1 MADARKHVFAQV
13 GWQWAGLLWSIL
25 IMYRLGWVADHL
37 VQQRVQEITW
47 LTAGVP
53 LVSAALMR
61 ALCARNAARCSC
73 LAGAAVKSRLRCLLF
88 EKLSSLGPAYH
99 SRVPTAEAV
108 QLMSEGIEQLET
120 YFGRYIPQL
129 FYSLLAPLTLFL
141 ALCRISLRA
150 SLALLICVPLIPVT
164 IVLVQKIAKRLLGK
178 YWDSYTELGDSF
190 LENLQGLTTL
200 KIYGADGRKAAEMDA
215 EAERFRKITMKVLM
229 MQLNSIVVMDLVA
242 YGGAALGMILAVL
255 AYRSGQASLGEAL
268 MILLLASEFFIPMRL
283 LGSFFH
289 IAMNGMAASDK
300 LFRILDLETPVSGRE
315 MLSGAAFSVALRGLS
330 FSYDGEREVLKDI
343 SLTIP
348 EKGLVSLVGMSG
360 SGKSTIAALLTRQKK
375 GYHGEILLYYHG
387 SRLAGHPHERAA
399 ETEEPGEVRQLRLE
413 DIAPESLQKNITLLG
428 HDSRIFAGTV
438 EENLRMAAPSAS
450 EEELI
455 RVLQQACLW
464 DFLSRG
470 EGLKTKLTEGGSNL
484 SGGQRQ
490 RLALARALLKDSPL
504 YIFDEASSNIDAE
517 SEAAILGVIRTL
529 SETHAVLQITHRLS
543 NARDSA
549 EIYVLKHGK
558 LLESGSFEELLAA
571 KGEFARLYEEQSML
585 ENYGKPERRKDA
597 EIGN

>member
-1 MADARKHVFAQV
+1 MINKRLFALMADARKYVFAQV

-25 IMYRLGWVADHL
+25 IMYRLGWAADRL
-37 VQQRVQEITW
+37 LQQRGQGITW

-53 LVSAALMR
+53 LLSAVLMR

-99 SRVPTAEAV
+99 EQVPTAEAV

-120 YFGRYIPQL
+120 YFGRYLPQL

-150 SLALLICVPLIPVT
+150 SLVLLLCVPLIPVT

-178 YWDSYTELGDSF
+178 YWDSYTALGDSF

-215 EAERFRKITMKVLM
+215 EAENFRKITMKVLM

-242 YGGAALGMILAVL
+242 YGGAALGMMLAVL
-255 AYRSGQASLGEAL
+255 ACRSGQASLGQAL
-268 MILLLASEFFIPMRL
+268 TILLLASEFFIPMRL

-300 LFRILDLETPVSGRE
+300 LFRILDLEAPVSGRE
-315 MLSGAAFSVALRGLS
+315 MLSGAAFSVALRDLS

-360 SGKSTIAALLTRQKK
+360 SGKSTIAALLTGQKK
-375 GYHGEILLYYHG
+375 GYRGEILLCYHAG
-387 SRLAGHPHERAA
+387 SATAGPA
-399 ETEEPGEVRQLRLE
+399 EQLRRE

-428 HDSRIFAGTV
+428 HDSMIFAGTV
-438 EENLRMAAPSAS
+438 EENLRMADPTAS
-450 EEELI
+450 EETLI
-455 RVLQQACLW
+455 HALQQACLW

-470 EGLKTKLTEGGSNL
+470 EGLQTKLTEGGSNL

-490 RLALARALLKDSPL
+490 RLALARALLRDSPL

-517 SEAAILGVIRTL
+517 SEAAILRVIRAL
-529 SETHAVLQITHRLS
+529 SERHAVLQITHRLS

-549 EIYVLKHGK
+549 QIYVLQQGT
-558 LLESGSFEELLAA
+558 LLESGSFEALLAA
-571 KGEFARLYEEQSML
+571 KGEFARLYEEQSLL
-585 ENYGKPERRKDA
+585 EHYGQQERRKDA
-597 EIGN
+597 QVGN

>member
-1 MADARKHVFAQV
+1 MINKRLFALMSDARKYVFAQV

-25 IMYRLGWVADHL
+25 IMYRLGWAADRL
-37 VQQRVQEITW
+37 LQQRGQGITW
-47 LTAGVP
+47 LTTGVP
-53 LVSAALMR
+53 LLSAVLMR

-99 SRVPTAEAV
+99 EQVPTAEAV

-120 YFGRYIPQL
+120 YFGRYLPQL

-150 SLALLICVPLIPVT
+150 SLVLLLCVPLIPVT

-178 YWDSYTELGDSF
+178 YWDSYTALGDSF

-215 EAERFRKITMKVLM
+215 EAENFRKITMKVLM

-242 YGGAALGMILAVL
+242 YGGAALGMMLAVL
-255 AYRSGQASLGEAL
+255 ACRSGQASLGQAL
-268 MILLLASEFFIPMRL
+268 TILLLASEFFIPMRL

-300 LFRILDLETPVSGRE
+300 LFRILDLEAPVSGRE
-315 MLSGAAFSVALRGLS
+315 MLSGAAFSVALRDLS

-360 SGKSTIAALLTRQKK
+360 SGKSTIAALLTGQKK
-375 GYHGEILLYYHG
+375 GYRGEILLCYPAG
-387 SRLAGHPHERAA
+387 SATAGPAGQIR
-399 ETEEPGEVRQLRLE
+399 RE

-428 HDSRIFAGTV
+428 HDSMIFAGTV
-438 EENLRMAAPSAS
+438 EENLRMADPTAS
-450 EEELI
+450 EETLI
-455 RVLQQACLW
+455 HALQQACLW

-470 EGLKTKLTEGGSNL
+470 EGLQTKLMEGGSNL

-490 RLALARALLKDSPL
+490 RLALARALLRDSPL

-517 SEAAILGVIRTL
+517 SEAAILRVIRAL
-529 SETHAVLQITHRLS
+529 SERHAVLQITHRLS

-549 EIYVLKHGK
+549 QIYVLQQGT
-558 LLESGSFEELLAA
+558 LLESGSFEALLAA
-571 KGEFARLYEEQSML
+571 KGEFARLYEEQSLL
-585 ENYGKPERRKDA
+585 EHYGQQERRKDA
-597 EIGN
+597 QVGN

>member
-1 MADARKHVFAQV
+1 MINKRLFALMADARKYVFAQV
-13 GWQWAGLLWSIL
+13 GWQWAGLLCSVF
-25 IMYRLGWVADHL
+25 IMFRLGQTADAL
-37 VQQRVQEITW
+37 QQAV
-47 LTAGVP
+47 L
-53 LVSAALMR
+53 AALPETAALLIAAALLR
-61 ALCARNAARCSC
+61 ALCARNAAHCSC

-88 EKLSSLGPAYH
+88 EKLSRLGPAYH
-99 SRVPTAEAV
+99 EQVPTAEAV

-120 YFGRYIPQL
+120 YFGRYLPQL

-150 SLALLICVPLIPVT
+150 SLVLLLCVPLIPVT

-178 YWDSYTELGDSF
+178 YWDSYTALGDSF

-215 EAERFRKITMKVLM
+215 EAESFRKITMKVLM

-242 YGGAALGMILAVL
+242 YGGAALGMMLAVL
-255 AYRSGQASLGEAL
+255 SCRSGQASLGQAL
-268 MILLLASEFFIPMRL
+268 TILLLASEFFIPMRL

-300 LFRILDLETPVSGRE
+300 LFRILDLEAPVSGRE

-360 SGKSTIAALLTRQKK
+360 SGKSTIAALLTGQKK
-375 GYHGEILLYYHG
+375 GYRGEISLCYHAG
-387 SRLAGHPHERAA
+387 SATAGLAGKD
-399 ETEEPGEVRQLRLE
+399 RQLRLE
-413 DIAPESLQKNITLLG
+413 DIAPESLQRSITLLG
-428 HDSRIFAGTV
+428 HDSMMFAGTV
-438 EENLRMAAPSAS
+438 EENLRMADATAS
-450 EEELI
+450 EETLI
-455 RVLQQACLW
+455 HALQQACLW

-490 RLALARALLKDSPL
+490 RLALARALLRDSPL

-517 SEAAILGVIRTL
+517 SEAAILRVIRTL
-529 SETHAVLQITHRLS
+529 SERHAVLQITHRLS

-549 EIYVLKHGK
+549 QIYVLKQGA
-558 LLESGSFEELLAA
+558 LLESGSFEALLAT
-571 KGEFARLYEEQSML
+571 KGEFARLYEEQSLL
-585 ENYGKPERRKDA
+585 EHYGQQERRKDA
-597 EIGN
+597 QIGN

>member
-1 MADARKHVFAQV
+1 MINKRLFALMADARKYVFAQV

-25 IMYRLGWVADHL
+25 IMYRLGWAADRL
-37 VQQRVQEITW
+37 LQQRGQGITW

-53 LVSAALMR
+53 LLSAVLMR

-99 SRVPTAEAV
+99 EQVPTAEAV
-108 QLMSEGIEQLET
+108 QLMSEGIEQLEI
-120 YFGRYIPQL
+120 YFGRYLPQL

-150 SLALLICVPLIPVT
+150 SLVLLLCVPLIPVT

-178 YWDSYTELGDSF
+178 YWDSYTALGDSF

-215 EAERFRKITMKVLM
+215 EAENFRKITMKVLM

-242 YGGAALGMILAVL
+242 YGGAALGMMLAVL
-255 AYRSGQASLGEAL
+255 ACRSGQASLGQAL
-268 MILLLASEFFIPMRL
+268 TILLLASEFFIPMRL

-300 LFRILDLETPVSGRE
+300 LFRILDLEAPVPGRE
-315 MLSGAAFSVALRGLS
+315 MLSGAAFSVVLRDLS

-360 SGKSTIAALLTRQKK
+360 SGKSTIAALLTGQKK
-375 GYHGEILLYYHG
+375 GYRGEILLCYPAG
-387 SRLAGHPHERAA
+387 SATAGPA
-399 ETEEPGEVRQLRLE
+399 GQLRRE

-428 HDSRIFAGTV
+428 HDSMIFAGTV
-438 EENLRMAAPSAS
+438 EENLRMADPTAS
-450 EEELI
+450 EEALI
-455 RVLQQACLW
+455 HALQQACLW

-470 EGLKTKLTEGGSNL
+470 EGLQTKLTEGGSNL

-490 RLALARALLKDSPL
+490 RLALARALLRDSPL

-517 SEAAILGVIRTL
+517 SEAAILRVIRAL
-529 SETHAVLQITHRLS
+529 SERHAVLQITHRLS

-549 EIYVLKHGK
+549 QIYVLQQGT
-558 LLESGSFEELLAA
+558 LLESGSFEALLAA
-571 KGEFARLYEEQSML
+571 KGEFARLYEEQSLL
-585 ENYGKPERRKDA
+585 EHYGQQERRKDA
-597 EIGN
+597 QVGN

>member
-1 MADARKHVFAQV
+1 MINKRLFALMADARKYVFAQV

-25 IMYRLGWVADHL
+25 IMYRLGWAADRL
-37 VQQRVQEITW
+37 LQQRGQGITW
-47 LTAGVP
+47 LTTGVP
-53 LVSAALMR
+53 LLSAVLMR

-99 SRVPTAEAV
+99 EQVPTAEAV

-120 YFGRYIPQL
+120 YFGRYLPQL

-150 SLALLICVPLIPVT
+150 SLVLLLCVPLIPVT

-178 YWDSYTELGDSF
+178 YWDSYTALGDSF

-200 KIYGADGRKAAEMDA
+200 KIYGADGRKAEEMDA
-215 EAERFRKITMKVLM
+215 EAENFRKITMKVLM

-242 YGGAALGMILAVL
+242 YGGAALGMMLAVL
-255 AYRSGQASLGEAL
+255 ACRSGQASLGQAL
-268 MILLLASEFFIPMRL
+268 TILLLASEFFIPMRL

-300 LFRILDLETPVSGRE
+300 LFRILDLEAPVSGRE
-315 MLSGAAFSVALRGLS
+315 MLSGAAFSVVLRDLS

-360 SGKSTIAALLTRQKK
+360 SGKSTIAALLTGQKK
-375 GYHGEILLYYHG
+375 GYRGEILLCYHAD
-387 SRLAGHPHERAA
+387 SATAGPA
-399 ETEEPGEVRQLRLE
+399 GQLRRE

-428 HDSRIFAGTV
+428 HDSMIFAGTV
-438 EENLRMAAPSAS
+438 EENLRMADPTAS
-450 EEELI
+450 EETLI
-455 RVLQQACLW
+455 HALQQACLW

-470 EGLKTKLTEGGSNL
+470 EGLQTKLTEGGSNL

-490 RLALARALLKDSPL
+490 RLALARALLRDSPL

-517 SEAAILGVIRTL
+517 SEAAILRVIRAL
-529 SETHAVLQITHRLS
+529 SERHAVLQITHRLS

-549 EIYVLKHGK
+549 QIYVLQQGT
-558 LLESGSFEELLAA
+558 LLESGSFEALLAA
-571 KGEFARLYEEQSML
+571 KGEFARLYEEQSLL
-585 ENYGKPERRKDA
+585 EHYGQQERRKDA
-597 EIGN
+597 QVGN

>member
-1 MADARKHVFAQV
+1 MINKRLFALMSDARKYVFAQV

-25 IMYRLGWVADHL
+25 IMYRLGWAADRL
-37 VQQRVQEITW
+37 LQQRGQGITW
-47 LTAGVP
+47 LTTGVP
-53 LVSAALMR
+53 LLSAVLMR

-99 SRVPTAEAV
+99 EQVPTAEAV

-120 YFGRYIPQL
+120 YFGRYLPQL

-150 SLALLICVPLIPVT
+150 SLVLLLCVPLIPVT

-178 YWDSYTELGDSF
+178 YWDSYTALGDSF

-215 EAERFRKITMKVLM
+215 EAENFRKITMKVLM

-242 YGGAALGMILAVL
+242 YGGAALGMMLAVL
-255 AYRSGQASLGEAL
+255 ACRSGQASLGQAL
-268 MILLLASEFFIPMRL
+268 TILLLASEFFIPMRL

-300 LFRILDLETPVSGRE
+300 LFRILDLEAPVSGRE
-315 MLSGAAFSVALRGLS
+315 MLSGAAFSVVLRDLS

-360 SGKSTIAALLTRQKK
+360 SGKSTIAALLTGQKK
-375 GYHGEILLYYHG
+375 GYRGEILLCYPAG
-387 SRLAGHPHERAA
+387 SATAGPAGQIR
-399 ETEEPGEVRQLRLE
+399 RE

-428 HDSRIFAGTV
+428 HDSMIFAGTV
-438 EENLRMAAPSAS
+438 EENLRMADPTAS
-450 EEELI
+450 EETLI
-455 RVLQQACLW
+455 HALQQACLW

-470 EGLKTKLTEGGSNL
+470 EGLQTKLTEGGSNL

-490 RLALARALLKDSPL
+490 RLALARALLRDSPL

-517 SEAAILGVIRTL
+517 SEAAILRVIRAL
-529 SETHAVLQITHRLS
+529 SERHAVLQITHRLS

-549 EIYVLKHGK
+549 QIYVLQQGT
-558 LLESGSFEELLAA
+558 LLESGSFEALLAA
-571 KGEFARLYEEQSML
+571 KGEFARLYEEQSLL
-585 ENYGKPERRKDA
+585 EHYGQQERRKDA
-597 EIGN
+597 QVGN

>member
-1 MADARKHVFAQV
+1 MINKRLFALMADARKYVFAQV
-13 GWQWAGLLWSIL
+13 GWQWAGLLCSVF
-25 IMYRLGWVADHL
+25 IMFRLGRTADAL
-37 VQQRVQEITW
+37 QQ
-47 LTAGVP
+47 AVP
-53 LVSAALMR
+53 AALPRTAALLIAAALLR

-99 SRVPTAEAV
+99 EQVPTAEAV

-120 YFGRYIPQL
+120 YFGRYLPQL

-150 SLALLICVPLIPVT
+150 SLVLLLCVPLIPVT

-178 YWDSYTELGDSF
+178 YWDSYTALGDSF

-215 EAERFRKITMKVLM
+215 EAESFRKITMKVLM

-242 YGGAALGMILAVL
+242 YGGAALGMMLAVL
-255 AYRSGQASLGEAL
+255 ACRSGQASLGQAL
-268 MILLLASEFFIPMRL
+268 TILLLASEFFIPMRL

-300 LFRILDLETPVSGRE
+300 LFRILDLEAPVSGRE
-315 MLSGAAFSVALRGLS
+315 MLSGAAFLVALRDLS

-360 SGKSTIAALLTRQKK
+360 SGKSTIAALLTGQKK
-375 GYHGEILLYYHG
+375 GYRGEISLCYH
-387 SRLAGHPHERAA
+387 AGKD
-399 ETEEPGEVRQLRLE
+399 RQLRLE
-413 DIAPESLQKNITLLG
+413 DIAPESLQRSITLLG
-428 HDSRIFAGTV
+428 HDSMIFAGTV
-438 EENLRMAAPSAS
+438 EENLRMADATAS
-450 EEELI
+450 EETLI
-455 RVLQQACLW
+455 HALQQACLW

-490 RLALARALLKDSPL
+490 RLALARALLRDSPL

-517 SEAAILGVIRTL
+517 SEAAILRVIRTL
-529 SETHAVLQITHRLS
+529 SERHAVLQITHRLS

-549 EIYVLKHGK
+549 QIYVLKQGE
-558 LLESGSFEELLAA
+558 LLESGSFEALLAA
-571 KGEFARLYEEQSML
+571 KGEFARLYEEQSLL
-585 ENYGKPERRKDA
+585 EHYGQRERRKDA
-597 EIGN
+597 QVGN

>member
-1 MADARKHVFAQV
+1 MINKRLFALMADARKYVFAQV

-25 IMYRLGWVADHL
+25 IMYRLGWAADRL
-37 VQQRVQEITW
+37 LQQRGQGITW

-53 LVSAALMR
+53 LLSAVLMR

-99 SRVPTAEAV
+99 EQVPTAEAV

-120 YFGRYIPQL
+120 YFGRYLPQL
-129 FYSLLAPLTLFL
+129 FYSLLAPITLFL

-150 SLALLICVPLIPVT
+150 SLVLLLCVPLIPVT

-178 YWDSYTELGDSF
+178 YWDSYTALGDSF

-215 EAERFRKITMKVLM
+215 EAENFRKITMKVLM

-242 YGGAALGMILAVL
+242 YGGAALGMMLAVL
-255 AYRSGQASLGEAL
+255 ACRSGQASLGQAL
-268 MILLLASEFFIPMRL
+268 TILLLASEFFIPMRL

-300 LFRILDLETPVSGRE
+300 LFRILDLEAPVSGRE
-315 MLSGAAFSVALRGLS
+315 MLSGAAFSVVLRDLS

-360 SGKSTIAALLTRQKK
+360 SGKSTIAALLTGQKK
-375 GYHGEILLYYHG
+375 GYRGEILLCYYAG
-387 SRLAGHPHERAA
+387 SATAGPAGQIR
-399 ETEEPGEVRQLRLE
+399 RE

-428 HDSRIFAGTV
+428 HDSMIFAGTV
-438 EENLRMAAPSAS
+438 EENLRMADPTAS
-450 EEELI
+450 EETLI
-455 RVLQQACLW
+455 HALQQACLW

-470 EGLKTKLTEGGSNL
+470 EGLQTKLMEGGSNL

-490 RLALARALLKDSPL
+490 RLALARALLRDSPL

-517 SEAAILGVIRTL
+517 SEAAILRVIRAL
-529 SETHAVLQITHRLS
+529 SERHAVLQITHRLS

-549 EIYVLKHGK
+549 QIYVLQQGT
-558 LLESGSFEELLAA
+558 LLESGSFEALLAA
-571 KGEFARLYEEQSML
+571 KGEFARLYEEQSLL
-585 ENYGKPERRKDA
+585 EHYGQQERRKDA
-597 EIGN
+597 QVGN